1 MNVRIERDGPAGNWL
16 ASAAKLLVPIALFVG
31 VNVWFG
37 IAPGLTAALAIAL
50 TGLSV
55 ATLRSRMK
63 WRSVVVTDRGL
74 TLTGSAGQ
82 NVEASLQAITVL
94 QVRPNAIVLVWM
106 DRSSKQ
112 NAVLAKPS
120 FSEESWGRLS
130 QAMTALSDLRAG
142 NGQREENV

>member
-1 MNVRIERDGPAGNWL
+1 MNVRIERDGPASNWL
-16 ASAAKLLVPIALFVG
+16 ASAAKLLIPIALFVG

-55 ATLRSRMK
+55 ATLRGRMK
-63 WRSVVVTDRGL
+63 WKSVVVTDRGL

-82 NVEASLQAITVL
+82 NAEASLQAITVL

-112 NAVLAKPS
+112 SAVLAKPS